1 MTNQPQRGQ
10 SPRPIPPSTAPSP
23 QPPLQPMQTS
33 HGIINGA
40 VRFIATAGLGGM
52 LMFGAAVIGEV
63 AAPEGYRPSELLGN
77 FYGTVSGNAA
87 EAQQEAQANL
97 ERAVAQA
104 RTEGERAAE
113 IAYQER
119 LKQVEYDY
127 NAQLQLFQGQVQSSV
142 AAYQNLYDRAT
153 QLQHIAMGLEGYVM
167 QQRAQTMRDTQTG
180 RIVATNVFDVLCL
193 FDRQSC
199 RQAEDLRYQ
208 LIDEV
213 NVASQTGYGTILAN
227 TMTGIPDPATL
238 KAQLGNPE
246 L

>member
-1 MTNQPQRGQ
+1 MTPQQPHGQ
-10 SPRPIPPSTAPSP
+10 TPRPLPPSAAPTP
-23 QPPLQPMQTS
+23 QPPIQPMQGS

-40 VRFIATAGLGGM
+40 MRFIATAGLGGM
-52 LMFGAAVIGEV
+52 LIFGAVALGEIF
-63 AAPEGYRPSELLGN
+63 APDGLKPGQLLGD
-77 FYGTVSGNAA
+77 FHGSVAGNAA
-87 EAQQEAQANL
+87 ETQQDAQANL

-119 LKQVEYDY
+119 LKQLEYDY

-153 QLQHIAMGLEGYVM
+153 QLQQVAMGLEGYVM

-180 RIVATNVFDVLCL
+180 RVLATNVFDVLCL

-199 RQAEDLRYQ
+199 RQAEELRYQ

-227 TMTGIPDPATL
+227 TMNGIPDPATL